1 MEMAE
6 PDLILLGTMVKRL
19 QEDVR
24 TLSDDSRIVQV
35 EVSALL
41 GRLDALQRRLEAGFE
56 ITDDRLKRLEQ
67 RMLEVTGEFAGIQ
80 AHFKHVHET
89 MARNLEIVL
98 AAIARLQQPT

>member
-1 MEMAE
+1 MAE
-6 PDLILLGTMVKRL
+6 ADLILLGTMVKRL

-41 GRLDALQRRLEAGFE
+41 GRLDALQRRVEAGFE
-56 ITDDRLKRLEQ
+56 ITNDRLERLEQ
-67 RMLEVTGEFAGIQ
+67 RMLEVTGESAGVQ

-89 MARNLEIVL
+89 MARNVEIVL